1 MKQGKADVLGR
12 RYRMIRSLGTGAQGD
27 VILASDRFHG
37 DREVAVKVFRP
48 SEQSEWLD
56 LFKHEFEVLAGLKHP
71 RLARVYDFGTTGDGN
86 VFFTRDFVDGSDLT
100 EATAGMGV
108 KEIIS
113 VAVEVCR
120 ALRPLH
126 ARGLLHGDLKPGN
139 IILGTDGIAHLI
151 DFSFVRAAGRQDDG
165 AQGAG
170 TVHYMAPETIEGG
183 GADVRSD
190 IYSLGITFFEI
201 IDGEPPFDGT
211 LKEII
216 SGHLGDSRPSPDAK
230 RVLARGKGST
240 PMVSGLKAVVS
251 RMIKRDPDRRFPDIE
266 EVEAALVALCPHE
279 ISDDTVPVIPIQAAA
294 VGRDQEVRR
303 LQTSMDERL
312 ENPSEHPALHVVEG
326 ELGTGKAA
334 VERVITWRAQLNG
347 VAVLESR
354 CEGGLLAPVA
364 ALMEQAVDLVSDDVE
379 AVTEVTRLL
388 DIMDRPDGGD
398 MDLGGMAVAVGS
410 LLARVSRDTSA
421 LVVISNVDRAS
432 PETLEV
438 LRDII
443 AHTGADRLVF
453 VVTVEA
459 GFPWK
464 KHLGSGFSVMLPL
477 LFREQVKSI
486 IEDYFGVARDHAV
499 DKLLAHTGGNPLFVS
514 TVIEDLA
521 AAGGGLERLE
531 DLGPP
536 QPLEA
541 YWMNRMT
548 ALAEGERAVLE
559 ASAVLGRPC
568 RDEILARITGME
580 ATDLAMTASRLEI
593 AGLMGCGDDGW
604 YVATAPLALKV
615 LSGIHAGRLG
625 ELHRSAMEEEPDE
638 VRGLMHAA
646 ACGEI
651 DAVRGRGLEVARRL
665 ERMGALAAAA
675 DLLEAMR
682 SVMDGCDESLHIQ
695 LALGRILSARGNYRA
710 AVKHLEPPAK
720 AQNAEIRRD
729 ALTLLGRV
737 HFFRSELFEAG
748 ECFKRA
754 LEIGGEPLDT
764 AKILGEL
771 ANVKLRQGDLSSAVD
786 AAQEGLEK
794 TPPRHRVRA
803 DLLGVLGKIASFAG
817 KHDEALS
824 HCTQAVD
831 VASESGDR
839 RTLALAMDRLGWA
852 RQQSG
857 DLDGAI
863 EDLECVVSL
872 NREIGD
878 MRRLMRAQQILGD
891 LYWWT
896 ERLSHALQQYEEAS
910 RLAAVVANPA
920 QCIEVRIG
928 LGAALNT
935 VGRFERAALVL
946 EGAREEA
953 SILGLK
959 ELELRAMV
967 FQGDLLA
974 WQGRVDEGI
983 ERWMEARD
991 GLDGMGMNGIC
1002 SEIELEIAQTRLWR
1016 CSDSDVAAARDLIE
1030 RAAQR
1035 EREDRGRRFE
1045 GMFALASGALKLA
1058 TGRFEEGVDEID
1070 ALLAR
1075 LEREG
1080 RRDLAWQAHLSVAA
1094 QMLKRN
1100 SKVPARN
1107 HLMQAER
1114 ILEELATGLPSAHRL
1129 SFWQDVRRVEV
1140 RRLLAMTVPSS
1151 GLSIAAGASIGHD
1164 SDNFD
1169 AEAVALYRVLE
1180 FNKRLATEPDLDR
1193 LMEAILDAAV
1203 ELTGAERGFILMP
1216 KVGGLEVRAAREVG
1230 QGEARDPH
1238 EQFSRS
1244 IAESVYLD
1252 GEAVVTVDAEGDDR
1266 FNEFLSIHALKIR
1279 SVACVPITYKGSDL
1293 GVLYL
1298 ENRLRRG
1305 RFSGKDLRVLGA
1317 FSDQVAIAISQAK
1330 LLDEAR
1336 TRSTE
1341 LEEATR
1347 ALEEMVARKD
1357 KDLKSRST
1365 DLKLVEERLA
1375 RVRRRIEGS
1384 GDYHGVIGSTS
1395 AMRAVFELIER
1406 VKNLDVPVIFVGES
1420 GTGKDLMA
1428 RVLHD
1433 VGDRREGPFV
1443 PVSCGGMPE
1452 NLVEAT
1458 LFGHTKGAFSGAD
1471 SERPGLLITASGGT
1485 LYLDDIGEMPARM
1498 QVDLLRVL
1506 QEGCFTPV
1514 GGSASLKTNF
1524 RLIASTRE
1532 RPEILVERGL
1542 LREDLFY
1549 RLQVLSV
1556 DIPPLR
1562 ERREDIPILARRI
1575 VSRECNRMDRD
1586 HHDLSPEAVNAMME
1600 RPWPGN
1606 IRELEQVIRRAIVV
1620 SEGSGVLTRE
1630 LLFDDE
1636 VAVVAR
1642 QENLSEPV
1650 GNDEERRIVEA
1661 LEECQ
1666 WNRSKAAKKLGI
1678 PRRTFYRRLKKMGL
1692 IDGSNS

>member
-1 MKQGKADVLGR
+1 MEQENAGVLGR
-12 RYRMIRSLGTGAQGD
+12 RYRVIRSLGAGAQGD

-48 SEQSEWLD
+48 RKQREWLD
-56 LFKHEFEVLAGLKHP
+56 LFKREFEVLASLKHP
-71 RLARVYDFGTTGDGN
+71 RLARVYDFGTTGDGG
-86 VFFTRDFVDGSDLT
+86 VFFTRDFVDGQDLV
-100 EATAGMGV
+100 EATAGMGAP
-108 KEIIS
+108 EIVS

-139 IILGTDGIAHLI
+139 IILGTDGVAHLI
-151 DFSFVRAAGRQDDG
+151 DFSFVREAGREDDG
-165 AQGAG
+165 TQGAG
-170 TVHYMAPETIEGG
+170 TAQYMAPETIEGG
-183 GADVRSD
+183 AGDVRSD

-201 IDGEPPFDGT
+201 IDGVPPFEGT
-211 LKEII
+211 LKEIV

-230 RVLARGKGST
+230 RVRTRSGDST
-240 PMVSGLKAVVS
+240 RVVSDLKAVVS
-251 RMIKRDPDRRFPDIE
+251 RMMERDPDRRFPDIE
-266 EVEAALVALCPHE
+266 EVEASLVALCPRE
-279 ISDDTVPVIPIQAAA
+279 ISADTVPAIPIQAAA
-294 VGRDQEVRR
+294 AGRDREVRR
-303 LQTSMDERL
+303 LQASMDGRL

-334 VERVITWRAQLNG
+334 VARVITWRAQLNG

-364 ALMEQAVDLVSDDVE
+364 ALMEQAVDLVPDDVE
-379 AVTEVTRLL
+379 AVARVTRLL
-388 DIMDRPDGGD
+388 DIMSRPDGGD
-398 MDLGGMAVAVGS
+398 MDLGDLAVAVGS
-410 LLARVSRDTSA
+410 LLARVSRDTPA
-421 LVVISNVDRAS
+421 LVVISDVDRAS

-438 LRDII
+438 LRGII
-443 AHTGADRLVF
+443 AQAGAGKLVF
-453 VVTVEA
+453 MVTVEA

-464 KHLGSGFSVMLPL
+464 EHLGSGFAVKLPL
-477 LFREQVKSI
+477 LHRKQVKSI

-521 AAGGGLERLE
+521 ASGGGLERLE

-548 ALAEGERAVLE
+548 ALARDERAVLE
-559 ASAVLGRPC
+559 ASAVLGRPGC
-568 RDEILARITGME
+568 DEILARIAGME
-580 ATDLAMTASRLEI
+580 AADLSMMASRLDM

-604 YVATAPLALKV
+604 YVATAPLARKV
-615 LSGIHAGRLG
+615 LDEMHAERLG
-625 ELHRSAMEEEPDE
+625 ELHRRAMEEETDE
-638 VRGLMHAA
+638 ARGLMHAA
-646 ACGEI
+646 ACGKI
-651 DAVRGRGLEVARRL
+651 DVVRGRGLEVAQRL

-682 SVMDGCDESLHIQ
+682 PVLGGSDESLSIR
-695 LALGRILSARGNYRA
+695 LALGRILSARGSYGE
-710 AVKHLEPPAK
+710 AVEHLEAPVKAK
-720 AQNAEIRRD
+720 NAEIRRD

-737 HFFRSELFEAG
+737 HFFRSELLEAG
-748 ECFKRA
+748 ECFNRA
-754 LEIGGEPLDT
+754 LEIGGKPLDM

-771 ANVKLRQGDLSSAVD
+771 ANVKLRLGEVSSAVET
-786 AAQEGLEK
+786 AREGLDK
-794 TPPRHRVRA
+794 TPPKHRVRA
-803 DLLGVLGKIASFAG
+803 NLLGVLGKIATFAG

-824 HCTQAVD
+824 HCRQAVA
-831 VASESGDR
+831 VANESGDR
-839 RTLALAMDRLGWA
+839 RTLALAVDRLGWA

-863 EDLECVVSL
+863 EDLERVVSL

-896 ERLSHALQQYEEAS
+896 ERLSQALQQYEEAS
-910 RLAAVVANPA
+910 RLAGVVANPA
-920 QCIEVRIG
+920 QGIEVRIG

-991 GLDGMGMNGIC
+991 GLDGMGMNGVC
-1002 SEIELEIAQTRLWR
+1002 SEIELEIAQMRLWR
-1016 CSDSDVAAARDLIE
+1016 SEDSDVALARDLIE

-1058 TGRFEEGVDEID
+1058 TGRFEEGVGEID
-1070 ALLAR
+1070 ELLAR
-1075 LEREG
+1075 LDREG
-1080 RRDLAWQAHLSVAA
+1080 GRDLAWQAHLSVAA

-1100 SKVPARN
+1100 SNAPARKR
-1107 HLMQAER
+1107 LVQAER
-1114 ILEELATGLPSAHRL
+1114 ILEELAAGLPSAHRL

-1151 GLSIAAGASIGHD
+1151 GLSLFAGAPTGHGD
-1164 SDNFD
+1164 EDLD
-1169 AEAVALYRVLE
+1169 AEAAALYRVLE
-1180 FNKRLATEPDLDR
+1180 FNKRLATETDLDR

-1216 KVGGLEVRAAREVG
+1216 TEGGLEVRAAREVG
-1230 QGEARDPH
+1230 QGDARDPH

-1279 SVACVPITYKGSDL
+1279 SVACVPITYRGSDF

-1336 TRSTE
+1336 TRGAD
-1341 LEEATR
+1341 LEETTR

-1357 KDLKSRST
+1357 NDLKSRST
-1365 DLKLVEERLA
+1365 DLKLVEERLG

-1458 LFGHTKGAFSGAD
+1458 LFGHTRGAFSGAD

-1514 GGSASLKTNF
+1514 GGSTSLKTNF

-1532 RPEILVERGL
+1532 SPEILVERGL

-1575 VSRECNRMDRD
+1575 VSRECERMDRD

-1620 SEGSGVLTRE
+1620 SDGSGVLTSE

-1642 QENLSEPV
+1642 REKRSKPV
-1650 GNDEERRIVEA
+1650 ENDEERRIVEM

-1666 WNRSKAAKKLGI
+1666 WNRSRAARKLGI
-1678 PRRTFYRRLKKMGL
+1678 PRRTFYRKLKKMGL
-1692 IDGSNS
+1692 IDGGRS